1 MPENTLTEQQ
11 IARIDEIILKLVHL
25 LRHDFV
31 DRINNAP
38 NGNFEIM
45 RDIPE
50 LLEWVNELSSFDPLY
65 TEDQRSKLKRSV
77 DDLQTGINQ
86 YLDILRQAIDERN
99 RSGGVIDETPYIFR
113 ANHQQK
119 AFVDRFVSNSSAF
132 LRSLRNQETR
142 SLRNQETYE
151 AGTEFDIFFSYS
163 TANEDIAT
171 DLTNRMRGLNLR
183 VFLSHDT
190 IRVGKWKE
198 QVIRGLKG
206 SRIAVV
212 LMSEE
217 SLNSEWV
224 KYEIGALWALGRV
237 IAPALLNVSPEHVP
251 EIISAEFQAMNVAT
265 KVERA
270 DFVHE
275 VDKFLK
281 RLGNKDRS

>member
-38 NGNFEIM
+38 NGNFEFM

-50 LLEWVNELSSFDPLY
+50 LFEWVNELRSFDPLY

-77 DDLQTGINQ
+77 DDLQNGINQ
-86 YLDILRQAIDERN
+86 YVDILRQAIDERN
-99 RSGGVIDETPYIFR
+99 RYGGVIDETPYIFR

-132 LRSLRNQETR
+132 LR

-265 KVERA
+265 EVERA

-281 RLGNKDRS
+281 SLGNKDRS